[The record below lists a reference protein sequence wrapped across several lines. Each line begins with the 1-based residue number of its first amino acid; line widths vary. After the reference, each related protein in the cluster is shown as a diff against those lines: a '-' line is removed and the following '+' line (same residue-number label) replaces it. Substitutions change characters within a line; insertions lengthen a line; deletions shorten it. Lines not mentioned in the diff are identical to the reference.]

1 MKRSLVKL
9 LIVAGVAITITGIIS
24 HHNNLLLIGIL
35 IALLPAF
42 YYLDKYEHDKDYNAG
57 FKAGEKHA
65 QDTVNEW
72 YRGEDKECEH

>member
-1 MKRSLVKL
+1 MKRSLAIL

-24 HHNNLLLIGIL
+24 YHNLLLIGIP

-72 YRGEDKECEH
+72 YHEEDKEYEH